1 MNQDEKVK
9 KLEAELATF
18 HGMTFCENQENLHL
32 KKENKRLLSILGR
45 LQSGNKNMIDA
56 ALETQIDLL
65 KYDNKLLFDAVVRI
79 RQNLLMEL
87 GHQQWVIASDT
98 DNLGIVKQVL
108 NGNIRLV
115 SNTIE
120 SLKTKGGYGDDT

>member
-32 KKENKRLLSILGR
+32 KKENKRLLSILNR

-65 KYDNKLLFDAVVRI
+65 KEDHVIMRAVIKTVH
-79 RQNLLMEL
+79 NSLLMEL
-87 GHQQWVIASDT
+87 GHQSWVPASDEH
-98 DNLGIVKQVL
+98 NLAIINGVAERNTEILSHVLKRLKVKDV
-108 NGNIRLV
+108 
-115 SNTIE
+115 
-120 SLKTKGGYGDDT
+120 

>member
-1 MNQDEKVK
+1 MDEKVK